1 MGWISPPHIYHPWEY
16 LNLYQY
22 CLEEMYQ
29 IFMKMASIDITSLT
43 RIYIQIA
50 SNFISS
56 IAWNRSYSTSFFS
69 FVSSQRMAAE
79 SARQPKREH
88 HGTDCQSTPILSPSD
103 LHVCGTISTNPQP
116 LYTFQTIYRA
126 PSGLHG
132 SATTTA
138 LTPIAHCSGWK
149 FHLGTFLGGNFFGGI
164 ALGESFLVSL
174 LTKHITHSNDIVLPP

>member
-1 MGWISPPHIYHPWEY
+1 MESIIFYRYFFFCKFTEDGSWKCPSTQERAPWHRLPEY
-16 LNLYQY
+16 SHTV
-22 CLEEMYQ
+22 
-29 IFMKMASIDITSLT
+29 SI
-43 RIYIQIA
+43 RFACRWY
-50 SNFISS
+50 NF
-56 IAWNRSYSTSFFS
+56 Y
-69 FVSSQRMAAE
+69 
-79 SARQPKREH
+79 
-88 HGTDCQSTPILSPSD
+88 
-103 LHVCGTISTNPQP
+103 QP

-174 LTKHITHSNDIVLPP
+174 LTKHITHSNDRVLPPSMMELLVPLWSRPMVPANFLLFCISGWLHPR